1 MRGGGE
7 GRVEA
12 NPPYGLHRD
21 RKAKT
26 MVIASLLRLS
36 PEAKIRLPNV
46 DEALNIGYAI
56 HSADDPA
63 LRDKLTQE
71 NARLVAKKFLAL
83 EAQPGSPDEAYLNSV
98 RAIVLSQARGI
109 SRRKERY
116 IQDLKAAQLRRRRQR
131 NSIRQSRRSNDW
143 LSSAWRLLGPL
154 ILGLSGY
161 LSAHLLAVFVP
172 EEVAT
177 QTGSRVPAILMGLV
191 FVAIGRSVGYYLNEM
206 QRNKIESEYNSRCY
220 LAFLTYE
227 IGKLKEF
234 RQYRKQLCE
243 AWLQYTGEEYP
254 ITASY
259 QMVMES
265 DIETRRQLERHLQ
278 VYDTGYIRLL
288 VRMIRILRGKR
299 RTGAEKLPALPGEL
313 AAGKE

>member
-1 MRGGGE
+1 MG
-7 GRVEA
+7 
-12 NPPYGLHRD
+12 
-21 RKAKT
+21 
-26 MVIASLLRLS
+26 IASLMRMS

-63 LRDKLTQE
+63 LRDKVAQQ
-71 NARLVAKKFLAL
+71 NARIVLKKFLAV
-83 EAQPGSPDEAYLNSV
+83 ETEPGSPEDAYLNCV
-98 RAIVLSQARGI
+98 RAIVHSQARGI
-109 SRRKERY
+109 ARRKERY

-143 LSSAWRLLGPL
+143 LNSAWRLLGPV

-161 LSAHLLAVFVP
+161 LFAHLLAAFVP

-177 QTGSRVPAILMGLV
+177 QTGSRIPAILMGLV
-191 FVAIGRSVGYYLNEM
+191 FVAVGRSIGFYVNEM

-227 IGKLKEF
+227 SGKLREF
-234 RQYRKQLCE
+234 KQYRRQLCE

-265 DIETRRQLERHLQ
+265 DIETRRQLERHLL
-278 VYDTGYIRLL
+278 VYDTGFIRLL
-288 VRMIRILRGKR
+288 LRTIRILRGKR
-299 RTGAEKLPALPGEL
+299 KGRPEKLRSLPSEL
-313 AAGKE
+313 AADKE

>member
-1 MRGGGE
+1 MG
-7 GRVEA
+7 
-12 NPPYGLHRD
+12 
-21 RKAKT
+21 
-26 MVIASLLRLS
+26 IASVLRLS

-63 LRDKLTQE
+63 LRGKIAQQ
-71 NARLVAKKFLAL
+71 NAQIVVQRFLSL
-83 EAQPGSPDEAYLNSV
+83 KTESGTPDEAYLTCV
-98 RAIVLSQARGI
+98 RAIVHSQARGI
-109 SRRKERY
+109 TRRKEQY

-131 NSIRQSRRSNDW
+131 NAIRQRRRSNDW
-143 LSSAWRLLGPL
+143 LSSAWRLLGPV
-154 ILGLSGY
+154 ILGLTGY
-161 LSAHLLAVFVP
+161 LFAHLFAVFVP
-172 EEVAT
+172 DEVAT

-191 FVAIGRSVGYYLNEM
+191 FVAVGRSIGFYIDEM
-206 QRNKIESEYNSRCY
+206 RRNKIESEYNSRCY

-234 RQYRKQLCE
+234 RQYRGQLCE

-278 VYDTGYIRLL
+278 VYDTGYIRLIM
-288 VRMIRILRGKR
+288 RMIRIVRGKR
-299 RTGAEKLPALPGEL
+299 KHHAEKLPALPAEL
-313 AAGKE
+313 AAEKE

>member
-1 MRGGGE
+1 
-7 GRVEA
+7 
-12 NPPYGLHRD
+12 
-21 RKAKT
+21 

-177 QTGSRVPAILMGLV
+177 QTGSRIPAILMGLV

-234 RQYRKQLCE
+234 RQ
-243 AWLQYTGEEYP
+243 
-254 ITASY
+254 
-259 QMVMES
+259 
-265 DIETRRQLERHLQ
+265 
-278 VYDTGYIRLL
+278 
-288 VRMIRILRGKR
+288 
-299 RTGAEKLPALPGEL
+299 
-313 AAGKE
+313 

>member
-1 MRGGGE
+1 
-7 GRVEA
+7 
-12 NPPYGLHRD
+12 
-21 RKAKT
+21 
-26 MVIASLLRLS
+26 MVIGSLLRLS

-56 HSADDPA
+56 HSADDAA

-109 SRRKERY
+109 ARRKERY

-131 NSIRQSRRSNDW
+131 NAIRQSRRSNDW
-143 LSSAWRLLGPL
+143 LNSAWRLLGPL
-154 ILGLSGY
+154 ILGLTGY
-161 LSAHLLAVFVP
+161 LSAHLLATFVP
-172 EEVAT
+172 EDVAT
-177 QTGSRVPAILMGLV
+177 QTGSRIPAILMGLV
-191 FVAIGRSVGYYLNEM
+191 FVAIGRSVGFYLNEN

-243 AWLQYTGEEYP
+243 AWQQYTGDEYP

-299 RTGAEKLPALPGEL
+299 KTGADKLPALPGEL
-313 AAGKE
+313 AAEKE

>member
-1 MRGGGE
+1 M
-7 GRVEA
+7 
-12 NPPYGLHRD
+12 D
-21 RKAKT
+21 
-26 MVIASLLRLS
+26 IASVLRLK
-36 PEAKIRLPNV
+36 PESKIRLPNV

-63 LRDKLTQE
+63 LAGKLAQD
-71 NARLVAKKFLAL
+71 NARVVVRQFLAL
-83 EAQPGSPDEAYLNSV
+83 DAESDSPEEAYLTCV
-98 RAIVLSQARGI
+98 RAIVHSQARGI
-109 SRRKERY
+109 ARRKEQYTR
-116 IQDLKAAQLRRRRQR
+116 DLRAAQLRRRRQR

-143 LSSAWRLLGPL
+143 LNSAWRLLMPL

-161 LSAHLLAVFVP
+161 LFAHLMAVFVP
-172 EEVAT
+172 EEVST
-177 QTGSRVPAILMGLV
+177 QTGSRIPSILMGLV
-191 FVAIGRSVGYYLNEM
+191 FVAIGRSIGFYVEEM
-206 QRNKIESEYNSRCY
+206 ARNKIEAEYNSRCY

-243 AWLQYTGEEYP
+243 AWLQYTGEHYP

-278 VYDTGYIRLL
+278 VYNTGTMRLI
-288 VRMIRILRGKR
+288 VRMTRILRGKR
-299 RTGAEKLPALPGEL
+299 KHDLDKLPPVPSELLPEKEL
-313 AAGKE
+313 PLLPQADK

>member
-1 MRGGGE
+1 MG
-7 GRVEA
+7 
-12 NPPYGLHRD
+12 
-21 RKAKT
+21 
-26 MVIASLLRLS
+26 IASVLRLS

-63 LRDKLTQE
+63 LKNKIAQQ
-71 NARLVAKKFLAL
+71 NAQIVVEKFLSL
-83 EAQPGSPDEAYLNSV
+83 EAEAGSPEEAYLTCV
-98 RAIVLSQARGI
+98 RAIVHSQARGI
-109 SRRKERY
+109 TRRKEQYSR
-116 IQDLKAAQLRRRRQR
+116 DLKAAQLRRRRQR

-143 LSSAWRLLGPL
+143 LTTAWRLLGPL
-154 ILGLSGY
+154 ILGLTGY
-161 LSAHLLAVFVP
+161 LFAHLVAVFVP

-177 QTGSRVPAILMGLV
+177 QTGSRIPAILMGLV
-191 FVAIGRSVGYYLNEM
+191 FVAIGRSIGFYINEM

-278 VYDTGYIRLL
+278 VYDTGYIRVF
-288 VRMIRILRGKR
+288 VRMMRILRGR
-299 RTGAEKLPALPGEL
+299 RKIGTEKLPTLPNEL
-313 AAGKE
+313 AAEKE

>member
-1 MRGGGE
+1 
-7 GRVEA
+7 
-12 NPPYGLHRD
+12 
-21 RKAKT
+21 

-46 DEALNIGYAI
+46 DEALNIGYAV

-71 NARLVAKKFLAL
+71 NARIVAKKFLAL

-109 SRRKERY
+109 ARRKERY
-116 IQDLKAAQLRRRRQR
+116 IQDLKAAQLRRR
-131 NSIRQSRRSNDW
+131 
-143 LSSAWRLLGPL
+143 
-154 ILGLSGY
+154 
-161 LSAHLLAVFVP
+161 
-172 EEVAT
+172 
-177 QTGSRVPAILMGLV
+177 
-191 FVAIGRSVGYYLNEM
+191 M

-243 AWLQYTGEEYP
+243 AWLEYTGEEYP

-278 VYDTGYIRLL
+278 VYDTGYIRLPM
-288 VRMIRILRGKR
+288 RMIRILRGKR
-299 RTGAEKLPALPGEL
+299 KTGTEKLPALPGEL
-313 AAGKE
+313 APEKE

>member
-1 MRGGGE
+1 MGITS
-7 GRVEA
+7 V
-12 NPPYGLHRD
+12 
-21 RKAKT
+21 
-26 MVIASLLRLS
+26 LRLS

-63 LRDKLTQE
+63 LRNKIAQQ
-71 NARLVAKKFLAL
+71 NAQLVVKQFLAL
-83 EAQPGSPDEAYLNSV
+83 EAEAGSPEEAYLTCV
-98 RAIVLSQARGI
+98 RAIVHSQARGI
-109 SRRKERY
+109 ARRKERY
-116 IQDLKAAQLRRRRQR
+116 IQDLKAAQLKRRRQR

-143 LSSAWRLLGPL
+143 LNSAWRLLGPL
-154 ILGLSGY
+154 ILGLTGY
-161 LSAHLLAVFVP
+161 LFAQIIGAVVP
-172 EEVAT
+172 EDVAA

-191 FVAIGRSVGYYLNEM
+191 FVAIGRSIGFYVNEM
-206 QRNKIESEYNSRCY
+206 QRNRIESEYNSRCY

-227 IGKLKEF
+227 RGKLEEF

-265 DIETRRQLERHLQ
+265 DIETRRQLERHLR
-278 VYDTGYIRLL
+278 VYETGYVRLL
-288 VRMIRILRGKR
+288 MRFIRIIRGKR
-299 RTGAEKLPALPGEL
+299 RTNGEKLPALPAEL
-313 AAGKE
+313 APENKEHI

>member
-1 MRGGGE
+1 MG
-7 GRVEA
+7 
-12 NPPYGLHRD
+12 
-21 RKAKT
+21 
-26 MVIASLLRLS
+26 IASIMRMS

-63 LRDKLTQE
+63 LRDKVAQQ
-71 NARLVAKKFLAL
+71 NARIVVKKFLAL
-83 EAQPGSPDEAYLNSV
+83 ETQPGSPEDAYLNCV
-98 RAIVLSQARGI
+98 RAIVHSQARGI
-109 SRRKERY
+109 ARRKERY

-143 LSSAWRLLGPL
+143 LNSAWRLLGPV

-161 LSAHLLAVFVP
+161 LFAHIMAAFVP

-177 QTGSRVPAILMGLV
+177 QTGSRIPAILMGLV
-191 FVAIGRSVGYYLNEM
+191 FVAIGRSIGFYLNEM

-227 IGKLKEF
+227 SGKLREF
-234 RQYRKQLCE
+234 KQYRRQLCE

-259 QMVMES
+259 EMVIES
-265 DIETRRQLERHLQ
+265 DIETRRQLERHLL
-278 VYDTGYIRLL
+278 VYDTGFIRPA
-288 VRMIRILRGKR
+288 IRIMRIVRGKR
-299 RTGAEKLPALPGEL
+299 KSTAEKHPALPGAL
-313 AAGKE
+313 AQGKE

>member
-1 MRGGGE
+1 MR
-7 GRVEA
+7 
-12 NPPYGLHRD
+12 
-21 RKAKT
+21 
-26 MVIASLLRLS
+26 IASVMRLS

-63 LRDKLTQE
+63 LRDKVAQQD
-71 NARLVAKKFLAL
+71 ARIVAQKFLAL
-83 EAQPGSPDEAYLNSV
+83 EAAPGSPDEAYLNCV
-98 RAIVLSQARGI
+98 RAIVHSQARGI

-131 NSIRQSRRSNDW
+131 NAIRQARRSNDW
-143 LSSAWRLLGPL
+143 LNSAWRLLGPL
-154 ILGLSGY
+154 ILGLAGY
-161 LSAHLLAVFVP
+161 LFAHVIAVFVP

-191 FVAIGRSVGYYLNEM
+191 FVAIGRSISFYMDEM
-206 QRNKIESEYNSRCY
+206 KRNKIESEYNSRCY

-278 VYDTGYIRLL
+278 VYDTGYVRLL
-288 VRMIRILRGKR
+288 MRMIRILRGKR
-299 RTGAEKLPALPGEL
+299 RTHAEKLPALPGEL
-313 AAGKE
+313 AAENRE

>member
-1 MRGGGE
+1 MG
-7 GRVEA
+7 
-12 NPPYGLHRD
+12 
-21 RKAKT
+21 
-26 MVIASLLRLS
+26 IASVLRLS

-63 LRDKLTQE
+63 LRNKIAQQ
-71 NARLVAKKFLAL
+71 NAQIVVERFLSL
-83 EAQPGSPDEAYLNSV
+83 EAEAGSPEEAYLTCV
-98 RAIVLSQARGI
+98 RAIVHSQARGI
-109 SRRKERY
+109 SRRKEQY

-131 NSIRQSRRSNDW
+131 NSIRQRRRSND
-143 LSSAWRLLGPL
+143 LLNSAWRLLGPV

-161 LSAHLLAVFVP
+161 LFAQLFAVFVP
-172 EEVAT
+172 EEVAA
-177 QTGSRVPAILMGLV
+177 QTGSRIPAILMGLV
-191 FVAIGRSVGYYLNEM
+191 FVAVGRSIGFYVNEM
-206 QRNKIESEYNSRCY
+206 RRNKIESEYNSRCY

-234 RQYRKQLCE
+234 RQYRGQLCE

-278 VYDTGYIRLL
+278 VYDTGSIRLIM
-288 VRMIRILRGKR
+288 RMIRILRGKR
-299 RTGAEKLPALPGEL
+299 KSGLEKLPSLPSEL
-313 AAGKE
+313 AAEKE

>member
-1 MRGGGE
+1 MG
-7 GRVEA
+7 
-12 NPPYGLHRD
+12 
-21 RKAKT
+21 
-26 MVIASLLRLS
+26 IASVLRLS

-63 LRDKLTQE
+63 LRNKIAQQ
-71 NARLVAKKFLAL
+71 NAQIVVERFLSV
-83 EAQPGSPDEAYLNSV
+83 EAETGSPEEAYLTCV
-98 RAIVLSQARGI
+98 RAIVHSQARGI
-109 SRRKERY
+109 TRRKERY

-131 NSIRQSRRSNDW
+131 NSIRQSRRSND
-143 LSSAWRLLGPL
+143 LLNSAWRLLGPV

-161 LSAHLLAVFVP
+161 LFAHLFAVFVP

-177 QTGSRVPAILMGLV
+177 QTGSRIPAILMGLV
-191 FVAIGRSVGYYLNEM
+191 FVAIGRSIGFYLNEM
-206 QRNKIESEYNSRCY
+206 RRNKIESEYNSRCY

-234 RQYRKQLCE
+234 RQYRGQLCE

-278 VYDTGYIRLL
+278 VYDTGSIRLIM
-288 VRMIRILRGKR
+288 RMIRILRGKR
-299 RTGAEKLPALPGEL
+299 KSGLEKLPSLPSEL
-313 AAGKE
+313 AAEKE

>member
-1 MRGGGE
+1 MS
-7 GRVEA
+7 
-12 NPPYGLHRD
+12 L
-21 RKAKT
+21 
-26 MVIASLLRLS
+26 ASVLRLS

-63 LRDKLTQE
+63 LRNKIARQ
-71 NARLVAKKFLAL
+71 NAQIVVEKFLAL
-83 EAQPGSPDEAYLNSV
+83 ETAAGSPEEAYLTCV
-98 RAIVLSQARGI
+98 RAIVHSQARGI
-109 SRRKERY
+109 TRRKEQY

-131 NSIRQSRRSNDW
+131 NRIRESRRSSDW
-143 LSSAWRLLGPL
+143 LNSAWRLLGPL
-154 ILGLSGY
+154 ILGLTGY
-161 LSAHLLAVFVP
+161 LFAHVMSVFVP
-172 EEVAT
+172 EDVAT
-177 QTGSRVPAILMGLV
+177 QTGSRVPALLMGLV
-191 FVAIGRSVGYYLNEM
+191 FVAIGRSVGFYINEM
-206 QRNKIESEYNSRCY
+206 QRNKIEAEYNSRCY

-278 VYDTGYIRLL
+278 VYDTGNLRFV
-288 VRMIRILRGKR
+288 VRMTRILRGR
-299 RTGAEKLPALPGEL
+299 RRSGAEKRPALPGEL

>member
-1 MRGGGE
+1 M
-7 GRVEA
+7 
-12 NPPYGLHRD
+12 
-21 RKAKT
+21 
-26 MVIASLLRLS
+26 RLS

-63 LRDKLTQE
+63 LRDKVAQQD
-71 NARLVAKKFLAL
+71 ARIVAQKFLAL
-83 EAQPGSPDEAYLNSV
+83 EAAPGSPDEAYLNCV
-98 RAIVLSQARGI
+98 RAIVHSQARGI

-131 NSIRQSRRSNDW
+131 NAIRQARRSNDW
-143 LSSAWRLLGPL
+143 LNSAWRLLGPL
-154 ILGLSGY
+154 ILGLAGY
-161 LSAHLLAVFVP
+161 LFAHVIAVFVP

-191 FVAIGRSVGYYLNEM
+191 FVAIGRSISFYMDEM
-206 QRNKIESEYNSRCY
+206 KRNKIESEYNSRCY

-278 VYDTGYIRLL
+278 VYDTGYVRLL
-288 VRMIRILRGKR
+288 MRMIRILRGKR
-299 RTGAEKLPALPGEL
+299 RTHAEKLPALPGEL
-313 AAGKE
+313 AAENRE